1 MRPWGA
7 RDDSRRDG
15 TVRAMGE
22 PRNEGAW
29 GYGLATLGEPG
40 DRVLDTWFPEP
51 RLGGDDAPASE
62 PGTRVLGVNEGPH
75 ELAAA
80 TGRDERR
87 GVRTVAVLTVIVSLA
102 APPADAH
109 DGYLRLHLLSHRLI
123 RPHAADLTGL
133 FGVLDN
139 VAWTSHGPVDPA
151 ALTAVRMRFR
161 AAGIPFAVTSIDKFP
176 RMTDYVAPTGVR
188 IADADRVRLGAH
200 LAEGTTVMHEGFVNF
215 NAGTLG
221 ASMVEGRISS
231 GVVVDDGSDIGGGAS
246 IMGTLSGGGTE
257 IIAVGKRCLL
267 GANSG
272 LGISLGDDCVVE
284 AGLYVTAGTKVQTA
298 DGQTVKAR
306 ELSGANNLL
315 FRRNSLSGAVE
326 VVKRDGTGITL
337 NEALHA
343 N

>member
-1 MRPWGA
+1 
-7 RDDSRRDG
+7 
-15 TVRAMGE
+15 MGE

-87 GVRTVAVLTVIVSLA
+87 GVRTVAVLTVIGSLA

-221 ASMVEGRISS
+221 ASMVEGRISA
-231 GVVVDDGSDIGGGAS
+231 GVVVGAGSDIGGGAS
-246 IMGTLSGGGTE
+246 IMGTLSGGGT
-257 IIAVGKRCLL
+257 AVISIGERCLL
-267 GANSG
+267 GANAG
-272 LGISLGDDCVVE
+272 LGISLGDDCIVE
-284 AGLYVTAGTKVQTA
+284 AGLYVTGGSRVTLP
-298 DGQTVKAR
+298 DGEVVKAA
-306 ELSGANNLL
+306 ELSGADGLL
-315 FRRNSLSGAVE
+315 FRRNSQSGAIE
-326 VVKRDGTGITL
+326 ALPRSGRWSGL
-337 NEALHA
+337 NAVLHA
-343 N
+343 NQ